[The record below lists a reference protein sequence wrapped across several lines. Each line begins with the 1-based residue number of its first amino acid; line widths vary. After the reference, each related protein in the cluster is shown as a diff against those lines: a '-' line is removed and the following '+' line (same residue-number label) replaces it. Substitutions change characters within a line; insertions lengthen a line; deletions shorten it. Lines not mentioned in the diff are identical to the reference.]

1 MLDKKTDAVL
11 ELLFDKT
18 QNSYKVLNKAQIIAE
33 LPQKLKIDAAAF
45 SAILT
50 FLTEN
55 EYIGV
60 KYQDKDEICVSTT
73 VKAESYLDG
82 ERDMQQKAKITNTQ
96 VSLLFVGVF
105 IAAFVGAL
113 VASLIGKLFYRKI
126 RIIKGR

>member
-11 ELLFDKT
+11 ELLFTKT
-18 QNSYKVLNKAQIIAE
+18 QNSYKVLNKAQILSE
-33 LPQKLKIDAAAF
+33 LPQKLKIDAASF

-55 EYIGV
+55 EYVGV

-82 ERDMQQKAKITNTQ
+82 ERDIQQKAKITNSQ
-96 VSLLFVGVF
+96 AWILFAGAF
-105 IAAFVGAL
+105 IAAFLGAL
-113 VASLIGKLFYRKI
+113 IASLIGRLF
-126 RIIKGR
+126 